1 MNLRRASVCIV
12 VAAAAAS
19 PSWVAAQTVRERVA
33 VEVITIRLTARDAS
47 GKRVEDLSPSDL
59 VLTVDGKP
67 VAIETFV
74 RPSAPGASVAAA
86 EGEPGDSAD
95 RPSSSA
101 QPRLVRTLIFI
112 DEGQTNAFDRKDVLD
127 ELDGFIRA
135 PDSGRREFLVAR
147 FDGSRLKME
156 SPWTSDAGL
165 ATAAV
170 GRIRQGPAVNRIP
183 SAGQVAAD
191 TAPNRFTSATW
202 ISHHGEHLHEALLEA
217 LAAFPNEPAERRLL
231 IVSGGA
237 SLMRP
242 TDLAAV
248 LACRMTPGESARLSA
263 AAGNGGDIA
272 AAHARE
278 IDRATFALWSRAVNP
293 SGGGLTMSEILA
305 KAVERDVAVIP
316 VEAEAFDRGD
326 MDLSVRQMTVASAGG
341 VGQTCP
347 VGGIGVG
354 GLSPRLA
361 VGQTMTEIAES
372 TGAEPIL
379 VPKKTAARLTEIGGR
394 AVYAMTFRDPTGD
407 HRYHQVEVACRRPGV
422 KIEYRRGYR
431 IPGEDERTLDAV
443 VARFLQPG
451 QGSDPMAVS
460 ILQSSTEGKGGRA
473 ATRLDIRY
481 SPPLET
487 GAHDE
492 REIQLIAVG
501 EDGNGNRT
509 EPIAWSGT
517 AHREAEASTEFAAKV
532 TLGIPPGAF
541 GWSVAVRD
549 QPTGLTS
556 YVFVPALGKP

>member
-1 MNLRRASVCIV
+1 M
-12 VAAAAAS
+12 
-19 PSWVAAQTVRERVA
+19 
-33 VEVITIRLTARDAS
+33 
-47 GKRVEDLSPSDL
+47 
-59 VLTVDGKP
+59 
-67 VAIETFV
+67 
-74 RPSAPGASVAAA
+74 
-86 EGEPGDSAD
+86 
-95 RPSSSA
+95 
-101 QPRLVRTLIFI
+101 
-112 DEGQTNAFDRKDVLD
+112 LD

-135 PDSGRREFLVAR
+135 PGSGRREFLVAR

-326 MDLSVRQMTVASAGG
+326 MDLSVRQMTVAQAGG

-379 VPKKTAARLTEIGGR
+379 VPRKTAARLTEIGGR

-451 QGSDPMAVS
+451 QGSDPMDVS

-473 ATRLDIRY
+473 ATKLYIRY
-481 SPPLET
+481 APPLET
-487 GAHDE
+487 GARDE

-501 EDGNGNRT
+501 EDGDGNRT

-517 AHREAEASTEFAAKV
+517 AYRDEDNAAEFVGGGGAGNSAGRRTAGASRCGTS
-532 TLGIPPGAF
+532 PPG
-541 GWSVAVRD
+541 
-549 QPTGLTS
+549 
-556 YVFVPALGKP
+556 